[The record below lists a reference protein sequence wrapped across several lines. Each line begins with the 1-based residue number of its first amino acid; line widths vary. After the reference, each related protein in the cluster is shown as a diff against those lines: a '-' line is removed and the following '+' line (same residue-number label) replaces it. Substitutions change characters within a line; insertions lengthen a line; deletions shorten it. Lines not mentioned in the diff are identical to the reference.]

1 MSVTKEEFASIIQQ
15 ADKFVIAN
23 DRARYL
29 PALRAIERFAVDRKM
44 IISGRT
50 GVRALLG
57 TAREPLRD
65 ADTWVLDLYGVGIAK
80 IARECLR
87 ATYDALAGDAIDAR
101 TLVLHTVVED
111 REYHIMLEYRIV
123 AVLHDLGERK
133 GISIIDL
140 IEPVIAEGPF
150 GARDALLMPR
160 DIQIMRIAH
169 LLSFPGVDAAIAK
182 QWPDLLEQLCALFA
196 LPEAGVTHAGAGAGT
211 IDKHEEEHV
220 FDRGIVTHWDDVAHE
235 GIVIGE
241 AAVAAL
247 VPAFRGRVGRAQY
260 VCSFEGVDEYAR
272 ESGIDISYTDV
283 RVPDDFRLRK
293 ISLRGKIPT
302 DIFNAAEYE
311 PIPFTIVD
319 GARIAGPFC
328 VLRFLYVDIW
338 TLEFIIKMSAHGA
351 RDGLIMRK
359 RILYMA
365 ARALWDWI
373 LGVEDIAQLFPTS
386 YAGLYV
392 SEASAKMRAGGG
404 NFFAAPKKDLIDLA
418 REIAERINSS

>member
-1 MSVTKEEFASIIQQ
+1 MSITSADFARIIEQ

-44 IISGRT
+44 IISGRA

-57 TAREPLRD
+57 TASEPLRD
-65 ADTWVLDLYGVGIAK
+65 ADTWVLDLYGVNIAK

-87 ATYDALAGDAIDAR
+87 ATYEALADDAIDAR

-111 REYHIMLEYRIV
+111 REYQFILEYRVV
-123 AVLHDLGERK
+123 AVLHDLGDRK

-140 IEPVIAEGPF
+140 IEPVIAQGPF
-150 GARDALLMPR
+150 STRDALLMPR

-182 QWPDLLEQLCALFA
+182 QWPDLLAQLCALIA
-196 LPEAGVTHAGAGAGT
+196 LPDVVGPHAGAAVE
-211 IDKHEEEHV
+211 KHEDVQV
-220 FDRGIVTHWDDVAHE
+220 FDRGTIAHWDDVAHE
-235 GIVIGE
+235 GIIIGE

-247 VPAFRGRVGRAQY
+247 VSSFKGRVGRAQY

-272 ESGIDISYTDV
+272 ESGADISYVDV

-293 ISLRGKIPT
+293 ISLRGVGSVPI

-311 PIPFTIVD
+311 PIPFTIIK

-338 TLEFIIKMSAHGA
+338 TLEFVIKMSAHGA
-351 RDGLIMRK
+351 RDGLIARK
-359 RILYMA
+359 RVLYAA
-365 ARALWDWI
+365 ARALWNWI
-373 LGVEDIAQLFPTS
+373 LTVDDIAQLFPTS

-392 SEASAKMRAGGG
+392 SEAFAKMRAGGS

-418 REIAERINSS
+418 REIADRISEI